1 MSALDQTAQ
10 DIINSFPSFYTRV
23 DEVTSQTN
31 DELDVLQV
39 NVGRLCNLAC
49 RHCHMEAS
57 PSSKDIMTL
66 ETWKQCIDVCEAR
79 GFKTLDITGGA
90 PEMNPHLEWALH
102 EARSRNIDEIIVR
115 TNLVVMLEEE
125 YAHFA
130 QLFADLGITLFASL
144 PHYTAKTVDKQRGDK
159 VFEGSITMLQKL
171 NALGYG
177 TDEDKVLNLV
187 YNPTGAFLPP
197 DQEALEREYH
207 EKLKADFNIVFNNLF
222 AITNAP
228 GGRFADRLAKTGNLK
243 GYMQRLVDAF
253 NPATLEAM
261 MCRFQ
266 LSVAWDGRTYDCDF
280 NQAVGLPCKDGRTI
294 ADYAFDL
301 SLSLRR
307 KIAFGNHCYAC
318 TAGAGSS

>member
-1 MSALDQTAQ
+1 MAELDEAAQ
-10 DIINSFPSFYTRV
+10 EVMASFPPFHSKT

-57 PSSKDIMTL
+57 PASTDIMSL
-66 ETWKQCIDVCEAR
+66 QTWRDCIDVCAER
-79 GFKTLDITGGA
+79 GFKTLDITGGS
-90 PEMNPHLEWALH
+90 PEMNPHLEWALN
-102 EARSRNIDEIIVR
+102 EAAARDIETVIVR
-115 TNLVVMLEEE
+115 SNLVVMLEEE
-125 YAHFA
+125 YARFA
-130 QLFADLGITLFASL
+130 ELYADLGIKIYASL
-144 PHYTAKTVDKQRGDK
+144 PHYTAKTVDKQRGDH
-159 VFEGSITMLQKL
+159 VFEGSIAMLRKL
-171 NALGYG
+171 NDLGYG

-187 YNPTGAFLPP
+187 YNPAGAFLPP

-207 EKLKADFNIVFNNLF
+207 AKLEDDFGIVFDSLF

-228 GGRFADRLAKTGNLK
+228 GGRFAERLAKTGNLE
-243 GYMQRLVDAF
+243 GYMRRLVDAF
-253 NPATLEAM
+253 NPDTLEAM

-280 NQAVGLPCKDGRTI
+280 NQAVDLPCADGRTI
-294 ADYAFDL
+294 ADYSADPTL
-301 SLSLRR
+301 PLRR
-307 KIAFGNHCYAC
+307 RIVFANHCYAC